1 MDSVSMFQTHSY
13 DLMKIR
19 KLKIVD
25 TVEDSCLIKIV
36 ESNLL
41 CGGGEKCG
49 MTFVVDSVITPIF
62 YTLLKH

>member
-1 MDSVSMFQTHSY
+1 
-13 DLMKIR
+13 MKIR

-41 CGGGEKCG
+41 CRGGEKCG
-49 MTFVVDSVITPIF
+49 MTFVVDSVITPIL